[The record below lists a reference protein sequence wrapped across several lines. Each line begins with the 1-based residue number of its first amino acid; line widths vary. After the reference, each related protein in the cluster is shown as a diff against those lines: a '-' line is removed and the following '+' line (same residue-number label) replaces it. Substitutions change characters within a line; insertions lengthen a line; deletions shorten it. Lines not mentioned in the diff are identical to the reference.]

1 MSKHQPDSP
10 RQKWRFPKNKNA
22 AATVSGQLQQ
32 LGMEKQIGGNIFC
45 FLNLLLPGRGLGGL
59 KKKYYCFGFFFFES
73 LTNSASWEELPSR
86 SISPAI
92 PQLHVNR
99 RLWEWATSSE
109 LLDIPAHPAIL
120 HLFAENKPF
129 DINGVLCCRRK
140 TLWVRPAAIAMSTCA
155 ASDYS

>member
-1 MSKHQPDSP
+1 MPAARHGCNERKRRRGGIEPLHVSMPHELKSCPSTSLTHLGK
-10 RQKWRFPKNKNA
+10 KWRFQKKKNA
-22 AATVSGQLQQ
+22 AATVSGRLQQ
-32 LGMEKQIGGNIFC
+32 LGMEKQIGGKIFC

-59 KKKYYCFGFFFFES
+59 KKKYYCFGFLFFES

-109 LLDIPAHPAIL
+109 LL
-120 HLFAENKPF
+120 
-129 DINGVLCCRRK
+129 
-140 TLWVRPAAIAMSTCA
+140 
-155 ASDYS
+155 